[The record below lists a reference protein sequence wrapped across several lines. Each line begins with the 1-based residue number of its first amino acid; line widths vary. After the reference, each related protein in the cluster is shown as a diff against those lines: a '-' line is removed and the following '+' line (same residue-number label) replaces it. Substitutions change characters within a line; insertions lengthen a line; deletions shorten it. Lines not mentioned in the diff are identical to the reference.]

1 MKLNKIYLWII
12 IAAMSSL
19 IFTGCSDLLD
29 QRPQGEWVEGDE
41 GSGGSFQSDI
51 FTLYAKLRGFHVTS
65 GTTALAIHSF
75 RSEDAEKGSTASDGA
90 SHGRMFDDFEYI
102 ATNGLIG
109 SYWTA
114 NYEIIILANKILD
127 DIAQSEDD
135 KGTLSEGDLI
145 NRSEAH
151 FFRAFAFFNLVRAF
165 GDVPKIDFRIV
176 NAEEAN
182 IPKSPAAEIY
192 DLIDAD
198 LEAAEAHLPQS
209 WPPVYTGRLTWGAA
223 RSLHARTWMMRNDWN
238 NMYTASVE
246 VIQSG
251 LYDLNTPYNQIFRE
265 TGENSSESILELQC
279 TATAS
284 QPGSNEIGSQFAQ
297 VQGVRG
303 AGEWNLG
310 WGWHTPTE
318 LMAESFEEGD
328 PRKDETLLYFIK
340 TGGDPASIP
349 ANQPYGEKPIANAD
363 VINKYYNKKAYTNPS
378 LRATY
383 TKGGFWFNIRII
395 RYADVV
401 LMAAEAANELGRTAE
416 AGEYLEM
423 VRARARG
430 TNASVLPKVTTTDQT
445 EMRDAIRHERRV
457 ELGMEFD
464 RFYDLVRWGIARE
477 VLHAAGKTAYQ
488 EKHALLPLPQNE
500 VDKSNGVLVQNPNY

>member
-1 MKLNKIYLWII
+1 MKMNKIYIWLLF
-12 IAAMSSL
+12 AAISSL
-19 IFTGCSDLLD
+19 SLGGCSDLLD
-29 QRPQGEWVEGDE
+29 QKPQGEWVEGDE

-51 FTLYAKLRGFHVTS
+51 FTLYAKLRGYHVTS

-90 SHGRMFDDFEYI
+90 AHGRMFDDFEYI

-127 DIAQSEDD
+127 DIAQSEAD

-145 NRSEAH
+145 NLSEAH
-151 FFRAFAFFNLVRAF
+151 FFRAYAFFNLVRAF
-165 GDVPKIDFRIV
+165 GEVPKIDFRIN

-182 IPKSPAAEIY
+182 IPKSSIAEIY
-192 DLIDAD
+192 ALIDAD
-198 LEAAEAHLPQS
+198 LETAEAHLPQS

-223 RSLHARTWMMRNDWN
+223 RALHARTYMMRNDWN
-238 NMYTASVE
+238 NMHTAAIE

-251 LYDLNTPYNQIFRE
+251 LYNLNTPYNQIFRE
-265 TGENSSESILELQC
+265 TGENSSESVFELQC

-284 QPGSNEIGSQFAQ
+284 QPGSNDIGSQFAQ

-318 LMAESFEEGD
+318 LLADAFEEGD
-328 PRKDETLLYFIK
+328 PRRDETLLYFIK
-340 TGGDPASIP
+340 TGGDPSSIP
-349 ANQPYGEKPIANAD
+349 ANQPYGEKPISNAD

-383 TKGGFWFNIRII
+383 TKGGFWYNIRLI

-401 LMAAEAANELGRTAE
+401 LMAAEAANELGNTGE
-416 AGEYLEM
+416 ASDHLEM

-430 TNASVLPKVTTTDQT
+430 TNASLLPKVTTTNQA

-464 RFYDLVRWGIARE
+464 RFYDLVRWGIAQE
-477 VLHAAGKTAYQ
+477 VLHAAGKTGYQ
-488 EKHALLPLPQNE
+488 EKHTLLPLPQNE

>member
-1 MKLNKIYLWII
+1 MKLKKIYFWLLF
-12 IAAMSSL
+12 AAMFSL
-19 IFTGCSDLLD
+19 TPVGCSDLLD
-29 QRPQGEWVEGDE
+29 QKPQGEWVEGDE

-51 FTLYAKLRGFHVTS
+51 FTLYAKLRGYHVTS

-90 SHGRMFDDFEYI
+90 AHGRMFDEFEYI

-127 DIAQSEDD
+127 DIAQSQAD

-165 GDVPKIDFRIV
+165 GEVPKIDFRIN

-182 IPKSPAAEIY
+182 IPKSPTAEIY
-192 DLIDAD
+192 ALIDAD
-198 LEAAEAHLPQS
+198 LETAEAHLPQS
-209 WPPVYTGRLTWGAA
+209 WPPVYTGRLTWSAA
-223 RSLHARTWMMRNDWN
+223 RALHARTYMMRNDWN
-238 NMYTASVE
+238 NMHTAAME

-251 LYDLNTPYNQIFRE
+251 LYNLNTPYNQIFRE
-265 TGENSSESILELQC
+265 TGENSSESVFELQC

-284 QPGSNEIGSQFAQ
+284 QPGSNDIGSQFAQ

-318 LMAESFEEGD
+318 LLADAFEEGD
-328 PRKDETLLYFIK
+328 PRKNETLLYFIK
-340 TGGDPASIP
+340 TGENPSSIP
-349 ANQPYGEKPIANAD
+349 ANQPYGEKPISNAD

-383 TKGGFWFNIRII
+383 TKGGFWYNIRLI

-401 LMAAEAANELGRTAE
+401 LMAAEAANELGNTGE
-416 AGEYLEM
+416 ASDLLEM
-423 VRARARG
+423 VRSRARG
-430 TNASVLPKVTTTDQT
+430 TNASLLPKVTTTNQT

-464 RFYDLVRWGIARE
+464 RFYDLVRWGIAQE
-477 VLHAAGKTAYQ
+477 VLHAAGKTGYQ
-488 EKHALLPLPQNE
+488 EKHELLPLPQNE
-500 VDKSNGVLVQNPNY
+500 VDKSNGVLIQNPNY

>member
-1 MKLNKIYLWII
+1 MKMNKIYFWLLF
-12 IAAMSSL
+12 AAMFSL
-19 IFTGCSDLLD
+19 TPVGCSDLLD
-29 QRPQGEWVEGDE
+29 QKPQGEWVEGDE

-51 FTLYAKLRGFHVTS
+51 FTLYAKLRGYHVTS

-90 SHGRMFDDFEYI
+90 AHGRMFDDFEYI

-127 DIAQSEDD
+127 DIAQSEAD

-165 GDVPKIDFRIV
+165 GEVPKIDFRIN

-182 IPKSPAAEIY
+182 IPKSPTAEIY
-192 DLIDAD
+192 ALIDAD
-198 LEAAEAHLPQS
+198 LETAEAHLPQS

-223 RSLHARTWMMRNDWN
+223 RALHARTYMMRNDWN
-238 NMYTASVE
+238 NMHTAAME

-251 LYDLNTPYNQIFRE
+251 LYNLNTPYNQIFRE
-265 TGENSSESILELQC
+265 TGENSSESVFELQC

-284 QPGSNEIGSQFAQ
+284 QPGSNDIGSQFAQ

-318 LMAESFEEGD
+318 LLADAFEEGD
-328 PRKDETLLYFIK
+328 PRKNETLLYFIK
-340 TGGDPASIP
+340 TGGDPSSIP
-349 ANQPYGEKPIANAD
+349 ANQPYGEKPISNAD

-383 TKGGFWFNIRII
+383 TKGGFWYNIRLI

-401 LMAAEAANELGRTAE
+401 LMAAEAANELGSTGE
-416 AGEYLEM
+416 ASDHLEM

-430 TNASVLPKVTTTDQT
+430 TNASLLPKVTTTNQA
-445 EMRDAIRHERRV
+445 EMRNAIRHERRV

-464 RFYDLVRWGIARE
+464 RFYDLVRWDIAQE
-477 VLHAAGKTAYQ
+477 VLHAAGKTGYQ
-488 EKHALLPLPQNE
+488 EKHTLLPLPQNE